1 MGATYNWTYDF
12 NIYFNYRV
20 KIKIELLFYERGYCE
35 YYSNTVFDRT
45 YITYDPIEIF
55 LRLRLIC
62 AQHHL
67 SMSLSIYIYLYI

>member
-20 KIKIELLFYERGYCE
+20 KIELLFYERGYCE

-62 AQHHL
+62 AQHHH
-67 SMSLSIYIYLYI
+67 SMSIYNYNIYLYNR